1 MIFALFAYWYGRLRH
16 FPEIGREPSNP
27 MDSKARRNFLIT
39 LTIVVIVA
47 IIGFFLLYQAS
58 PANLIN
64 NFINVL
70 SIIGIVVP
78 IIYFVMMFTSKKV
91 ESDERRKL
99 TAYIPLFLSA
109 IVFWA
114 IEEQSSTIIAVWGE
128 SRSNLDPTWFGITF
142 HIDPSWYQL
151 LNPLFIVLLSPI
163 FVRLWNK
170 LGERQ
175 P

>member
-1 MIFALFAYWYGRLRH
+1 
-16 FPEIGREPSNP
+16 

-47 IIGFFLLYQAS
+47 LLVSSYFIKQVQLISLITSLMFYQLS
-58 PANLIN
+58 
-64 NFINVL
+64 VL
-70 SIIGIVVP
+70 LFQLL
-78 IIYFVMMFTSKKV
+78 FVMMFTSKKV

-142 HIDPSWYQL
+142 HIDPSGINY
-151 LNPLFIVLLSPI
+151 
-163 FVRLWNK
+163 
-170 LGERQ
+170 
-175 P
+175 